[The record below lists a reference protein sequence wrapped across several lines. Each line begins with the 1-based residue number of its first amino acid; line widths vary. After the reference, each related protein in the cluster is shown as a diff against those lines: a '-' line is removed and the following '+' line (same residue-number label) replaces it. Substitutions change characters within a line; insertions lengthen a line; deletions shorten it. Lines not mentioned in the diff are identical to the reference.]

1 MPVCYSGRTESF
13 PPTQPNTPAASS
25 PSTFSRKYYYVYYFY
40 SGLISIVLEP
50 ATPVPQERPAPVSP
64 LATYKRLGKRKRGQ
78 IEVDPFLIDAAPKRK
93 RPITEQFDLLMKL
106 DGFTG
111 NPGLTTT
118 QLKALLTRCE
128 CGLTMT
134 KRVYDEH
141 DCMLSDA
148 AHEVIDLTTLSD

>member
-1 MPVCYSGRTESF
+1 MHYSGRAESF
-13 PPTQPNTPAASS
+13 PPTQPNTPAVSS
-25 PSTFSRKYYYVYYFY
+25 PSTFSRKYYYVHYFY